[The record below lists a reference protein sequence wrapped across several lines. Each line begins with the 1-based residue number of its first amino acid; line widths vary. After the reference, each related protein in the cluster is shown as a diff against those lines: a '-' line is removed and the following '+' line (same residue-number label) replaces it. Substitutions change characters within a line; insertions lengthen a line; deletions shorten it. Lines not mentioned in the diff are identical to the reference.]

1 MAMKFRGSGFKHT
14 LASVFP
20 SSAVWVFLVVV
31 TAPIISVG
39 MMAGGL
45 VPESSYGDVWFFL
58 ATRVPV
64 LALAAVGL
72 AVFTTNRVAGPL
84 VLMKRGFEAVKEGD
98 MDHRLKFR
106 HSDRHL
112 RDLEVAFNEMMVAIK
127 ERGESRAGQVAEVGQ
142 VAEAERA
149 GD

>member
-1 MAMKFRGSGFKHT
+1 MAMKFRGSGFKHS
-14 LASVFP
+14 LASVFS
-20 SSAVWVFLVVV
+20 SSAVWVFLVVL

-58 ATRVPV
+58 ATRVPI
-64 LALAAVGL
+64 LAVAAIGL

-84 VLMKRGFEAVKEGD
+84 VLMKRAFQAVKQGD
-98 MDHRLKFR
+98 MEHRLKFR
-106 HSDRHL
+106 QSDRHL
-112 RDLEVAFNEMMVAIK
+112 RDLEVTFNEMMVAIK
-127 ERGESRAGQVAEVGQ
+127 ERGEPRAGQVAEG
-142 VAEAERA
+142 EGA

>member
-1 MAMKFRGSGFKHT
+1 MKLKFRGSGFKHS
-14 LASVFP
+14 LPSVIPF
-20 SSAVWVFLVVV
+20 SAIWVLIVVMM
-31 TAPIISVG
+31 APLISIG

-72 AVFTTNRVAGPL
+72 AIFTTNRTAGPL
-84 VLMKRGFEAVKEGD
+84 VLLRRAFEAVRAGD

-106 HSDRHL
+106 NTDKHL
-112 RDLEVAFNEMMVAIK
+112 KNLEGAFNEMMVAIK
-127 ERGESRAGQVAEVGQ
+127 ARGEPRAGQAAEEEP
-142 VAEAERA
+142 A
-149 GD
+149 DD

>member
-1 MAMKFRGSGFKHT
+1 MKLKFRGSGFKHS
-14 LASVFP
+14 LPSVIPF
-20 SSAVWVFLVVV
+20 SAIWVLIVVM
-31 TAPIISVG
+31 TAPIISIG

-72 AVFTTNRVAGPL
+72 AIFTTNRTAGPL
-84 VLMKRGFEAVKEGD
+84 VLLTRAFEAVTAGD

-106 HSDRHL
+106 NSDKHL
-112 RDLEVAFNEMMVAIK
+112 KNLEWAFNEMMVAIK
-127 ERGESRAGQVAEVGQ
+127 ERGEPRAGQAAEEEP
-142 VAEAERA
+142 A
-149 GD
+149 DD

>member
-20 SSAVWVFLVVV
+20 FSAVWVFIVVL
-31 TAPIISVG
+31 TAPIISIG

-45 VPESSYGDVWFFL
+45 VPEESYGDVWFFL
-58 ATRVPV
+58 ATRVPI
-64 LALAAVGL
+64 LALAAIGL
-72 AVFTTNRVAGPL
+72 AIFTTNRVAGPL
-84 VLMKRGFEAVKEGD
+84 VLMRRAFVRVKEGD

-106 HSDRHL
+106 QTDRHL
-112 RDLEVAFNEMMVAIK
+112 RNLEAAFNEMMVAIK
-127 ERGESRAGQVAEVGQ
+127 ERGEPRAGQLAEQASQG
-142 VAEAERA
+142 EGA

>member
-1 MAMKFRGSGFKHT
+1 MKMKEVRGSGFKSN
-14 LASVFP
+14 LSAVFP
-20 SSAVWVFLVVV
+20 FSAVWVLVVV
-31 TAPIISVG
+31 MTAPIISIG

-64 LALAAVGL
+64 LALAAIAL
-72 AVFTTNRVAGPL
+72 AIFTTNRVAGPL
-84 VLMKRGFEAVKEGD
+84 ILLIRAFEAVKAGD

-106 HSDRHL
+106 QTDKHL
-112 RDLEVAFNEMMVAIK
+112 KSLEFAFNEMMVALL
-127 ERGESRAGQVAEVGQ
+127 ERAESRVDR
-142 VAEAERA
+142 EAEEERT

>member
-1 MAMKFRGSGFKHT
+1 MKFRGSGFKHT

-20 SSAVWVFLVVV
+20 FSAVWVFLVVL

-45 VPESSYGDVWFFL
+45 VPEASYGDVWFFL
-58 ATRVPV
+58 ATRVPI
-64 LALAAVGL
+64 LALASIGL

-84 VLMKRGFEAVKEGD
+84 VLMKRAFEAVKEGN

-106 HSDRHL
+106 QSDRHL
-112 RDLEVAFNEMMVAIK
+112 KDLEVIFNEMMVAIK
-127 ERGESRAGQVAEVGQ
+127 ERGEPRAGQVAEQ
-142 VAEAERA
+142 VAEGEDA